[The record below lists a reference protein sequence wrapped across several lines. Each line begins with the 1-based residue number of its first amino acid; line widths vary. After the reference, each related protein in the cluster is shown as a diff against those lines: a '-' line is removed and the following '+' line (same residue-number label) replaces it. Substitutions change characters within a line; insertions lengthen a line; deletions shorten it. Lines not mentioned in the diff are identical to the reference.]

1 MPPIHPYLLAPRSI
15 AVVGA
20 STRTYHSANIL
31 RGLKAHFSGK
41 VYAVNP
47 SYTEIDGIACYPSV
61 ADVPGYV
68 DHAVFVIARQYVPA
82 ALENAARAGIKAA
95 TIVSSGFAESGEAQH
110 IALER
115 QIAETC
121 RAYGISLC
129 GPNCNGLIDTGN
141 DAGGGAW
148 AFAGPAPAPL
158 PRGGLSIV
166 SQSGALVPA
175 LVNACIARGL
185 GFASL
190 VSSGNEAVTIVEDY
204 LETFVADDRT
214 KVICA
219 YVEGFR
225 EPARLERIA
234 REALRREK
242 PIIMIKI
249 GRTSRGRESALSH
262 SAALTGEDRV
272 FDVAFREWGILRVT
286 NIDQMID
293 VASSFCNIPKHLWPR
308 GRRAAGISISG
319 GACSLLADLAED
331 FGIDLPDMPE
341 ADRSALQQLAPP
353 EIVVRN
359 PFDLTGIVQ
368 RNPEFKSTAHHSL
381 MACDGFDAVISLFG
395 QPDALAE
402 QIGDPTKAVFM
413 DPMVTGHVPGRTP
426 PRNIALIY
434 GLQNLLYAY
443 SRMVDYSEA
452 VARQRSWSGQPQ
464 EKPLQLSGVDVDPN
478 QDEAAGKAF
487 LRLHR
492 IEVPPGGVV
501 ASLAAALK
509 LAESIGYPVVLK
521 GLLPGVYHKT
531 ELGMVTLNIG
541 DPAALA
547 AAYERMAGMVEGRGR
562 ILLEAM
568 VTESKVEVMLGLRR
582 TDLGWIVTVA
592 PGGVDV
598 GPGRRSASRLAPV
611 SRLAATA
618 MLSELDIYPQ
628 LTGSR
633 GRKAFDTDALTGAME
648 VLSKAALSWE
658 AYDIAEFEIN
668 PIAVLTAG
676 RGIVALDA
684 VSIPGPRNQQG
695 RDARTSGEPHG
706 QI

>member
-1 MPPIHPYLLAPRSI
+1 MPPIHPYLLAPRTI

-31 RGLKAHFSGK
+31 RGLKAHFPGK
-41 VYAVNP
+41 VYGVNP

-61 ADVPGYV
+61 ADIPDRI

-82 ALENAARAGIKAA
+82 ALENAAKAGIKAA
-95 TIVSSGFAESGEAQH
+95 TIVSSGFAESGNAQH

-129 GPNCNGLIDTGN
+129 GPNCNGLIDTGD

-166 SQSGALVPA
+166 SQSGALIPA
-175 LVNACIARGL
+175 LVQACMARGL

-190 VSSGNEAVTIVEDY
+190 VSSGNEAVTIAEDY

-225 EPARLERIA
+225 EPVRLEGIA
-234 REALRREK
+234 REALKREK

-249 GRTSRGRESALSH
+249 GRTSRGREAALSH

-293 VASSFCNIPKHLWPR
+293 VASGFCRIPKHFWPR

-331 FGIDLPDMPE
+331 FGIELPDMPE
-341 ADRSALQQLAPP
+341 ADRLALQQLAPP
-353 EIVVRN
+353 EIVVKN

-368 RNPEFKSTAHHSL
+368 RNPEFKSVAHHSL
-381 MACDGFDAVISLFG
+381 MACEGFDAVISLFG

-402 QIGDPTKAVFM
+402 QIGEPTKAVFM
-413 DPMVTGHVPGRTP
+413 DPMVTGHIPGRTP
-426 PRNIALIY
+426 PKNVALIY
-434 GLQNLLYAY
+434 GLQNLLHAF
-443 SRMVDYSEA
+443 SRMVDFSEA
-452 VARQRSWSGQPQ
+452 VARQRVWPGRPQ
-464 EKPLQLSGVDVDPN
+464 EESAPLPAVDADPSL
-478 QDEAAGKAF
+478 DEAAGKAF
-487 LRLHR
+487 LRQHG
-492 IEVPPGGVV
+492 IGVPPGGVV
-501 ASLAAALK
+501 ASLAAAQQ

-531 ELGMVTLNIG
+531 ELGMVALNIG
-541 DPAALA
+541 DPAVLA
-547 AAYERMAGMVEGRGR
+547 AEHRRLAGMMEGKGR

-568 VTESKVEVMLGLRR
+568 VTESKVEVMLGLQR
-582 TDLGWIVTVA
+582 TDLGWMVTVA

-598 GPGRRSASRLAPV
+598 GSGRRSASRLAPV
-611 SRLAATA
+611 SCQTAMA
-618 MLSELDIYPQ
+618 MLSELDIFAQ

-633 GRKAFDTDALTGAME
+633 GRKAFDTDALAGAIE
-648 VLSKAALSWE
+648 VLSEAALSWQ
-658 AYDIAEFEIN
+658 AFGIAEFEIN
-668 PIAVLTAG
+668 PVAVLAAG
-676 RGIVALDA
+676 RGITALDA
-684 VSIPGPRNQQG
+684 VSIPGDRKERGG
-695 RDARTSGEPHG
+695 RVQTSGEPHE
-706 QI
+706 